1 MRSSQERQPSR
12 SRLPR
17 RRTDRVEDGAAWLL
31 TAAGLLLLLFGALTG
46 VGVHAAI
53 VERGRVAEQQLVR
66 VDAVLLADGLLDV
79 GAPGVAAPRAAK
91 YVDAAGQA
99 HEVVLPGVGRVPA
112 GSSVPIW
119 VDRAG
124 RLTAAPP
131 TGVDAVVIG
140 IVACV
145 GTVGFG
151 SAVLVGLWFGVRR
164 WLLARNTAAW
174 AREWAVVEPE
184 WSGRD
189 R

>member
-1 MRSSQERQPSR
+1 VRSQERRPSR

-17 RRTDRVEDGAAWLL
+17 RRTDRIEDGAAWLL
-31 TAAGLLLLLFGALTG
+31 TTAGLLLLLFGAVTG
-46 VGVHAAI
+46 LGVHGAL
-53 VERGRVAEQQLVR
+53 VERGRAAEHEVVR
-66 VDAVLLADGLLDV
+66 VDAVLLADSPVDD
-79 GAPGVAAPRAAK
+79 GAPGSTTPRTAR

-99 HEVVLPGVGRVPA
+99 HEVVLPGVGRAPA
-112 GSSVPIW
+112 GSSVLIW

-124 RLTAAPP
+124 RLAAAPP
-131 TGVDAVVIG
+131 TGADAVVIG

-145 GTVGFG
+145 GTIGVGC
-151 SAVLVGLWFGVRR
+151 AVLVGLWLGVRR

>member
-1 MRSSQERQPSR
+1 VRSQERQPTP

-31 TAAGLLLLLFGALTG
+31 TTAGLFLLLFGAVTG
-46 VGVHAAI
+46 VGVHGAA
-53 VERGRVAEQQLVR
+53 VERGRAAGHELVR
-66 VDAVLLADGLLDV
+66 VDAVLLEDGLVKDV
-79 GAPGVAAPRAAK
+79 APGSTASQAAR

-99 HEVVLPGVGRVPA
+99 HEIVLPEVGHARA

-124 RLTAAPP
+124 RLAAAPP
-131 TGVDAVVIG
+131 SGADAVVIG
-140 IVACV
+140 VVACV
-145 GTVGFG
+145 GTIGVGC
-151 SAVLVGLWFGVRR
+151 AVLVGLWLGVRR
-164 WLLARNTAAW
+164 WLLARNTAGW